1 MNRRGLMKMMGL
13 GAAAAPIAVPHI
25 GALASPSAG
34 LTGIAGAGLG
44 DMPVPVGS
52 WGGPIGPKSISKQA
66 LKVLGLPSWLPQEW
80 DRQAQHVTGF
90 DPDIASY
97 RFMSLPAKLALQR
110 KRNRERV
117 EAEWWKPEPWRARE
131 KWHQENGWFED

>member
-25 GALASPSAG
+25 GALAMPGAE
-34 LTGIAGAGLG
+34 LTGIAGAGSLFG
-44 DMPVPVGS
+44 DSMCAPCGPSGS
-52 WGGPIGPKSISKQA
+52 RGITKQA
-66 LKVLGLPSWLPQEW
+66 LKMLGIPSWLTSEW
-80 DRQAQHVTGF
+80 DRRAQHVQAF

-110 KRNRERV
+110 KRNRQRI
-117 EAEWWKPEPWRARE
+117 EADWWKPTPWREQE
-131 KWHQENGWFED
+131 KWQEVHGYIHDD